1 MPVDAATWIALVQLA
16 VSVVGISITVWLAL
30 IVKRSTTRIAQL
42 EFNRALRDSWMHVDQ
57 MTLQDPNL
65 VGLMDQYLPP
75 HKTADPGFGRKRL
88 FLLVFLNPM
97 YTTYQA
103 AQQGL
108 SSGSAAEVTALLVI
122 DRVLTA
128 APPAFSEAEAA
139 GVARDL
145 FAVDGV
151 AKVTESERDQTFLI
165 DGDRPAVLKISNAAE
180 DPIRLDLEAQAAQ
193 RIAAGRPG
201 CPGCPAVAGARHN
214 RLPRTNS
221 ARLGH
226 PLGADVRPAAGPL
239 RRARRDAD

>member
-30 IVKRSTTRIAQL
+30 IVKRSTTKIAQL

-108 SSGSAAEVTALLVI
+108 SSGSAAETIATIKSQLAYVVRDEDAYWVTQNQGYDPDFAALCREV
-122 DRVLTA
+122 RESLT
-128 APPAFSEAEAA
+128 S
-139 GVARDL
+139 
-145 FAVDGV
+145 
-151 AKVTESERDQTFLI
+151 
-165 DGDRPAVLKISNAAE
+165 
-180 DPIRLDLEAQAAQ
+180 AQ
-193 RIAAGRPG
+193 P
-201 CPGCPAVAGARHN
+201 
-214 RLPRTNS
+214 S
-221 ARLGH
+221 S
-226 PLGADVRPAAGPL
+226 
-239 RRARRDAD
+239 